1 MGRRG
6 DARRDATG
14 DDTGAAAVE
23 FALVALPLFV
33 LLFGIIQYGLLMAQT
48 MAASSVAH
56 DGARWAATGVLD
68 CDAWQADM
76 LRRAGNEGLSDSLN
90 PEADMTVDV
99 TEGVATAS
107 VTFVPLQVVPL
118 VPIPAGVTRTA
129 TVDLEN
135 LPASGKTSC

>member
-1 MGRRG
+1 MARRG

-56 DGARWAATGVLD
+56 DGANWASVGVLD
-68 CDAWQADM
+68 CTSWTNDV
-76 LRRAGNEGLSDSLN
+76 LTRAGNEGLSSSLD
-90 PEADMTVDV
+90 PRAGMTVDV
-99 TEGVATAS
+99 SGGIATAS
-107 VTFVPLQVVPL
+107 VTFTPLQVVPL
-118 VPIPAGVTRTA
+118 VPIPGEVTRTA
-129 TVDLEN
+129 TVDLQN
-135 LPASGKTSC
+135 LPSSGKTSC